1 MNKVIKTTDQQMP
14 AQLQEALHI
23 LHNLRFFTKYWN
35 ETGGGQA
42 RDYKKR
48 WEEKADK
55 LLNSYGLTI
64 HQNTRYITVIKSQL

>member
-1 MNKVIKTTDQQMP
+1 MNKVIETTDQQLP

-35 ETGGGQA
+35 ENGGGQA
-42 RDYKKR
+42 RQYKKR

-55 LLNSYGLTI
+55 LLNSHGLTTHENI
-64 HQNTRYITVIKSQL
+64 RSITVIKSQL